1 MNFQNNL
8 VGTPEGKELE
18 EKMIA
23 KLIEVMKEEGCPP
36 EQFQRLMLE
45 DN

>member
-8 VGTPEGKELE
+8 AGTPEGKELE